1 MQSVDDF
8 RKNFDKLYY
17 GKILTVLKPFEDE
30 RITCIKNCIGC
41 IIIGCICLFI
51 VWKIIGLSNVLG
63 EDLSEWLGALMLFA
77 GVVFFIIPS
86 CLASSFENHI
96 KDKVMPVL
104 LKTFND
110 FKWSGYSSF
119 IDENYIKKSKLV
131 GDFNMREN
139 DDCFNGEY
147 KDVKI
152 DICETYLAK
161 ESGSGKSKTIITK
174 FKGVLVKLIPERKFK
189 GITLIKKDHLIDFVP
204 EGTQQVHLEDVEFEK
219 KYNVYSND
227 QIEARYILTTAFMER
242 FNNISLAFNASTI
255 EASISQQGILIGI
268 STGRDLFK
276 VGKLHKPV
284 CDYEQFNRM
293 KEEFA
298 SILELIDEL
307 KLYQNIGM

>member
-8 RKNFDKLYY
+8 RKSFDKLYY

-30 RITCIKNCIGC
+30 RITCIKKCIVF
-41 IIIGCICLFI
+41 IILGFVCLFI
-51 VWKIIGLSNVLG
+51 MWKTLGLSNVIG
-63 EDLSEWLGALMLFA
+63 DDLTGWLVSLTLVAA
-77 GVVFFIIPS
+77 IVFFLIPS
-86 CLASSFENHI
+86 HLASNFEQNI
-96 KDKVMPVL
+96 KDKVMPEL
-104 LKTFND
+104 LKTFNN
-110 FKWSGYSSF
+110 FKWSAYTSF
-119 IDENYIKKSKLV
+119 IEDNYIKKSKLV
-131 GDFNMREN
+131 GDFNRRDN
-139 DDCFNGEY
+139 DDCFKGKY

-152 DICETYLAK
+152 DICETYLEK
-161 ESGSGKSKTIITK
+161 ESGSGKNRTVITK
-174 FKGVLVKLIPERKFK
+174 FDGVLVRLLPKRKYK
-189 GITLIKKDHLIDFVP
+189 GIILIKKDHLIDFVP
-204 EGTQQVHLEDVEFEK
+204 EGMQQVHLEDVEFEK

-242 FNNISLAFNASTI
+242 FNNISLAFNASKI
-255 EASISQQGILIGI
+255 EASISEQGILIGI
-268 STGRDLFK
+268 STVRDLFK